1 MAWGKLKRLQ
11 GRAGGSADAAGAGV
25 PPDQFWHT
33 HTQPGRA
40 NHLPEW
46 VADNT
51 GNVRRW
57 REAQEA
63 EQPTQSDAANEPNV
77 WGELADQSIR
87 FQGQWHDVETGLH
100 YNRFRYYDPEVG
112 RFIHQDPIGLLGG
125 VNLYQYAPNPL
136 DWTDPLGWWKGQP
149 RGGNGRFGQGKDPS
163 KPQKPEGSGHGN
175 SKDNP
180 SCTTLYKLVNPD
192 GSVSKW
198 GITSEQNP
206 ANRYSKSELG
216 PRIIVPV
223 ATGSRSDML
232 SLERAITIRFG
243 GPENKESWANK
254 VNNSTSPEAIMAA
267 FKAANRGCI
276 NIL

>member
-11 GRAGGSADAAGAGV
+11 GRAGGSADAAGST

-125 VNLYQYAPNPL
+125 VNLYQYAPNPIS
-136 DWTDPLGWWKGQP
+136 WIDPLGLAG
-149 RGGNGRFGQGKDPS
+149 RGANGVVRGPKIPGGEQLGRSKAAGGK
-163 KPQKPEGSGHGN
+163 
-175 SKDNP
+175 
-180 SCTTLYKLVNPD
+180 
-192 GSVSKW
+192 
-198 GITSEQNP
+198 GITNP
-206 ANRYSKSELG
+206 AVQQVYDE
-216 PRIIVPV
+216 VPPEK
-223 ATGSRSDML
+223 RSLYHGKCVEGEAL
-232 SLERAITIRFG
+232 SDA
-243 GPENKESWANK
+243 ANK
-254 VNNSTSPEAIMAA
+254 AGVRTKEELAKITEDATSTVYNAKGRYLPPCSSCKCVLDALNI
-267 FKAANRGCI
+267 KAKK
-276 NIL
+276 

>member
-11 GRAGGSADAAGAGV
+11 GRAGGSADAAGST

-125 VNLYQYAPNPL
+125 VNLYQYAPNPIS
-136 DWTDPLGWWKGQP
+136 WIDPDGLRRDRLPRSKG
-149 RGGNGRFGQGKDPS
+149 KWSDPS
-163 KPQKPEGSGHGN
+163 KPGESDWHSDKKPVKDVTGGCGIPFKHGRPDFSKWSKGELKFKKGVLDGTDADFYKVYQAIGKQKGISKTAAKKWLSQEGLTPHHLDDRTIQLIPTDLHGN
-175 SKDNP
+175 
-180 SCTTLYKLVNPD
+180 
-192 GSVSKW
+192 
-198 GITSEQNP
+198 
-206 ANRYSKSELG
+206 
-216 PRIIVPV
+216 VPH
-223 ATGSRSDML
+223 TGSASDM
-232 SLERAITIRFG
+232 RKRC
-243 GPENKESWANK
+243 P
-254 VNNSTSPEAIMAA
+254 
-267 FKAANRGCI
+267 
-276 NIL
+276 